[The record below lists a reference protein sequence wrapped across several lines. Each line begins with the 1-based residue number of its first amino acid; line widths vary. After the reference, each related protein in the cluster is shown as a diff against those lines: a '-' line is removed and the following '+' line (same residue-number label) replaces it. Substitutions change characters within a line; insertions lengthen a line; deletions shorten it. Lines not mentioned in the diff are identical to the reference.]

1 MFGDIFDEMFNGGRG
16 GGRGGRGDM
25 RGQDLRFNLEITLEQ
40 AYGGTEATV
49 RVPSSVACE
58 VCHGSGAEA
67 GSKPHQCPT
76 CKGHG
81 RLRAQQGF
89 FTVERACHTCH
100 GAGQVIDKPCKSCAG
115 QGRVRREKTLK
126 VNIPA
131 GVEDGTRIRLTGEG
145 EAGTRGGPAGDL
157 YVFLSVRR
165 HQMFER
171 EGADVHCRVPISMVQ
186 ATLGGNIEVPTLDGK
201 AARINIPAGAQNG
214 HQFRLRAKG
223 MPIVRSTQ
231 RGDMYIEINVETPTN
246 LTAKQKELL
255 KEFEKAGKTSPE
267 ADGFFSKVKEMFGG
281 TEPCRSCSSGPRAS
295 RSLMSHER
303 AGRSRP
309 EAILLLVVEAADLL
323 QTFDPGFAVLLDHRA
338 RLHAAVLRE
347 RRGEALGMGDQPD
360 LRSLGSLGDQPG
372 ERLEQV
378 GMQAAL
384 RLVQRDERPAAGATA
399 TPRPARDSASVPS
412 DSSCASKTRLRM
424 VGEDHAERAASRR
437 AAAPTS
443 ARPGKASSIARSRS
457 TVSRRI
463 WIRVASTAARLDAVR
478 RHGRRRDRKAGPA
491 QRRAASVRRS

>member
-1 MFGDIFDEMFNGGRG
+1 MSQDFYEMLGCQRTASPEDIKKAYRKLAMQHHPDRNQGNKDAEKKFKEVNHAYDILKDPDKRAAYDRYGAAAFESGHGPGGPGGMNGQGFDFGSVFGDIFDEMFNGGRG
-16 GGRGGRGDM
+16 GGRAGSRGDM

-49 RVPSSVACE
+49 RVPSSVTCE
-58 VCHGSGAEA
+58 TCHGSGAEA

-100 GAGQVIDKPCKSCAG
+100 GAGQVIDKPCKTCAG

-201 AARINIPAGAQNG
+201 AARINIPAGAQAG

-246 LTAKQKELL
+246 LTARQKELL

-281 TEPCRSCSSGPRAS
+281 
-295 RSLMSHER
+295 
-303 AGRSRP
+303 
-309 EAILLLVVEAADLL
+309 D
-323 QTFDPGFAVLLDHRA
+323 
-338 RLHAAVLRE
+338 
-347 RRGEALGMGDQPD
+347 
-360 LRSLGSLGDQPG
+360 
-372 ERLEQV
+372 
-378 GMQAAL
+378 
-384 RLVQRDERPAAGATA
+384 
-399 TPRPARDSASVPS
+399 
-412 DSSCASKTRLRM
+412 
-424 VGEDHAERAASRR
+424 
-437 AAAPTS
+437 
-443 ARPGKASSIARSRS
+443 
-457 TVSRRI
+457 
-463 WIRVASTAARLDAVR
+463 
-478 RHGRRRDRKAGPA
+478 
-491 QRRAASVRRS
+491 

>member
-1 MFGDIFDEMFNGGRG
+1 MGPGGPGGLRSGQGFDFGSVFGDIFDEMFGAGAAR
-16 GGRGGRGDM
+16 GRGGRADM

-67 GSKPHQCPT
+67 GSKPQQCPT
-76 CKGHG
+76 CHGRG

-89 FTVERACHTCH
+89 FTVERTCHTCH
-100 GAGQVIDKPCKSCAG
+100 GAGQVIDKPCRTCAG
-115 QGRVRREKTLK
+115 QGRVRRDKTLK

-145 EAGTRGGPAGDL
+145 EAGARGGPAGDL

-165 HQMFER
+165 HQLFER

-201 AARINIPAGAQNG
+201 AARINIPAGAQGG
-214 HQFRLRAKG
+214 HQFRLRGKG

-281 TEPCRSCSSGPRAS
+281 D
-295 RSLMSHER
+295 
-303 AGRSRP
+303 AGR
-309 EAILLLVVEAADLL
+309 
-323 QTFDPGFAVLLDHRA
+323 
-338 RLHAAVLRE
+338 
-347 RRGEALGMGDQPD
+347 
-360 LRSLGSLGDQPG
+360 
-372 ERLEQV
+372 
-378 GMQAAL
+378 
-384 RLVQRDERPAAGATA
+384 A
-399 TPRPARDSASVPS
+399 TP
-412 DSSCASKTRLRM
+412 
-424 VGEDHAERAASRR
+424 
-437 AAAPTS
+437 
-443 ARPGKASSIARSRS
+443 
-457 TVSRRI
+457 
-463 WIRVASTAARLDAVR
+463 WRVR
-478 RHGRRRDRKAGPA
+478 
-491 QRRAASVRRS
+491 Q

>member
-1 MFGDIFDEMFNGGRG
+1 MSQDFYEMLGCQRTASPEDIKKAYRKLAMQHHPDRNQGNKDAEKKFKELSHAYDILKDPDKRAAYDRYGAAAFEGGHGPGGPGGMNGQGFDFGSVFGDIFDEMFG
-16 GGRGGRGDM
+16 GGRGGRPGARGDM

-49 RVPSSVACE
+49 RVPSSVICE
-58 VCHGSGAEA
+58 TCHGSGAEA

-100 GAGQVIDKPCKSCAG
+100 GVGQVIDKPCKTCAG

-171 EGADVHCRVPISMVQ
+171 EGADIHCRVPISMVQ
-186 ATLGGNIEVPTLDGK
+186 ATLGGNVEVPTLDGK

-246 LTAKQKELL
+246 LTARQKELL
-255 KEFEKAGKTSPE
+255 KEFEKAGQTSPE

-281 TEPCRSCSSGPRAS
+281 
-295 RSLMSHER
+295 
-303 AGRSRP
+303 
-309 EAILLLVVEAADLL
+309 D
-323 QTFDPGFAVLLDHRA
+323 
-338 RLHAAVLRE
+338 
-347 RRGEALGMGDQPD
+347 
-360 LRSLGSLGDQPG
+360 
-372 ERLEQV
+372 
-378 GMQAAL
+378 
-384 RLVQRDERPAAGATA
+384 
-399 TPRPARDSASVPS
+399 
-412 DSSCASKTRLRM
+412 
-424 VGEDHAERAASRR
+424 
-437 AAAPTS
+437 
-443 ARPGKASSIARSRS
+443 
-457 TVSRRI
+457 
-463 WIRVASTAARLDAVR
+463 
-478 RHGRRRDRKAGPA
+478 
-491 QRRAASVRRS
+491 

>member
-1 MFGDIFDEMFNGGRG
+1 MSQDFYEMLGCQRTASPEDIKKAYRKLAMQHHPDRNQGNKDAEKKFKELNHAYDILKDPDKRAAYDRFGAAAFEGGHGPGGPGMNGQGFDFGSVFGDIFDEMFNGGRS
-16 GGRGGRGDM
+16 GGRPGARGDM

-40 AYGGTEATV
+40 AYSGTDATV

-58 VCHGSGAEA
+58 TCHGSGAEA

-89 FTVERACHTCH
+89 FTVERTCHTCH
-100 GAGQVIDKPCKSCAG
+100 GAGQVIDKPCKTCAG

-131 GVEDGTRIRLTGEG
+131 GVEDGTRIRLNGEG

-281 TEPCRSCSSGPRAS
+281 
-295 RSLMSHER
+295 
-303 AGRSRP
+303 
-309 EAILLLVVEAADLL
+309 D
-323 QTFDPGFAVLLDHRA
+323 
-338 RLHAAVLRE
+338 
-347 RRGEALGMGDQPD
+347 
-360 LRSLGSLGDQPG
+360 
-372 ERLEQV
+372 
-378 GMQAAL
+378 
-384 RLVQRDERPAAGATA
+384 
-399 TPRPARDSASVPS
+399 
-412 DSSCASKTRLRM
+412 
-424 VGEDHAERAASRR
+424 
-437 AAAPTS
+437 
-443 ARPGKASSIARSRS
+443 
-457 TVSRRI
+457 
-463 WIRVASTAARLDAVR
+463 
-478 RHGRRRDRKAGPA
+478 
-491 QRRAASVRRS
+491 

>member
-1 MFGDIFDEMFNGGRG
+1 MSQDFYEMLGCSRTASPEDIKKAYRKLAMEHHPDRNQGNKDAEKKFKELSHAYDILKDPDKRAAYDRYGAAAFEGGHGPGGPGMNGQDFDFGSVFGNIFDEMFGGARG
-16 GGRGGRGDM
+16 GGRAGARGDT

-58 VCHGSGAEA
+58 TCHGSGAEA
-67 GSKPHQCPT
+67 GSKPQQCPT

-89 FTVERACHTCH
+89 FTVERTCHTCN

-131 GVEDGTRIRLTGEG
+131 GVEDGTRIRLNGEG

-165 HQMFER
+165 HHMFER

-281 TEPCRSCSSGPRAS
+281 
-295 RSLMSHER
+295 
-303 AGRSRP
+303 
-309 EAILLLVVEAADLL
+309 D
-323 QTFDPGFAVLLDHRA
+323 D
-338 RLHAAVLRE
+338 
-347 RRGEALGMGDQPD
+347 
-360 LRSLGSLGDQPG
+360 
-372 ERLEQV
+372 
-378 GMQAAL
+378 
-384 RLVQRDERPAAGATA
+384 
-399 TPRPARDSASVPS
+399 
-412 DSSCASKTRLRM
+412 
-424 VGEDHAERAASRR
+424 
-437 AAAPTS
+437 
-443 ARPGKASSIARSRS
+443 
-457 TVSRRI
+457 
-463 WIRVASTAARLDAVR
+463 
-478 RHGRRRDRKAGPA
+478 
-491 QRRAASVRRS
+491 